1 MIELK
6 GDVNRFNG
14 YEIEIMKIGYARV
27 STGPQDLQLQLDTL
41 DRAGVDPRDV
51 WQEKA
56 SGASLA
62 KRKVFQAM
70 MKDVREG
77 DVVVVWKL
85 DRLARNTLDLYNTVE
100 QIMRK
105 GATLEV
111 ITTPGMDTNTPVG
124 KAMFGML
131 GVFAEFERAL
141 AYERTMA
148 GLEAARRAGR
158 VGGSKSKF
166 TDEQVLETRNMMKAD
181 GARKLG
187 MSQAGYTKRLEAALK
202 REAEKEK
209 GDATDQN

>member
-1 MIELK
+1 
-6 GDVNRFNG
+6 
-14 YEIEIMKIGYARV
+14 MKIGYARV
-27 STGPQDLQLQLDTL
+27 STGPQDLQLQLDAL

-56 SGASLA
+56 SGASLK

-70 MKDVREG
+70 MKDVRRG

-100 QIMRK
+100 QIQSK

-111 ITTPGMDTNTPVG
+111 ITTPGMDTSTPVG
-124 KAMFGML
+124 RAMFGML

-148 GLEAARRAGR
+148 GLAAARAAGR
-158 VGGSKSKF
+158 MGGSKSKF
-166 TDEQVLETRNMMKAD
+166 TDEQVLALRDKPPSKA
-181 GARKLG
+181 AKELG
-187 MSQAGYTKRLEAALK
+187 MSQAGYSKRLQTAIDRQA
-202 REAEKEK
+202 KER
-209 GDATDQN
+209 TP

>member
-1 MIELK
+1 
-6 GDVNRFNG
+6 
-14 YEIEIMKIGYARV
+14 
-27 STGPQDLQLQLDTL
+27 
-41 DRAGVDPRDV
+41 VDPRDV

-70 MKDVREG
+70 MKDVRQG

-100 QIMRK
+100 QIMKK

-148 GLEAARRAGR
+148 GLAAAKAAGR
-158 VGGSKSKF
+158 IGGSKSKF
-166 TDEQVLETRNMMKAD
+166 TDEQVLETRHMMKAD

-202 REAEKEK
+202 REVEK
-209 GDATDQN
+209 GKNDAAA

>member
-1 MIELK
+1 
-6 GDVNRFNG
+6 
-14 YEIEIMKIGYARV
+14 MKIGYARV
-27 STGPQDLQLQLDTL
+27 STGPQDLQLQLDAL

-70 MKDVREG
+70 MKDVRQG

-100 QIMRK
+100 QIMKK

-148 GLEAARRAGR
+148 GLAAAKAAGR
-158 VGGSKSKF
+158 IGGSKSKF
-166 TDEQVLETRNMMKAD
+166 TDEQVLETRHMMKAD

-202 REAEKEK
+202 REVEK
-209 GDATDQN
+209 GKNDAAA